1 MWFTTI
7 PAGIDNVASMTQR
20 KRSFIEGPNIPGQF
34 DDPDAP
40 GKWPGE
46 KLGLPK
52 EGPGALASVLRRC
65 GGVLIDWL
73 ISLAIATML
82 TTLGPRVLGD
92 TATLTLIIFAILGM
106 LSVMIFART
115 PGQAVMK
122 MGVARIDDR
131 AAHVGVWRSIVRT
144 LLTIAVLPA
153 AMVDADGRGL
163 HDRATGTAVVLG

>member
-1 MWFTTI
+1 
-7 PAGIDNVASMTQR
+7 MTER

-46 KLGLPK
+46 KLGLPQA
-52 EGPGALASVLRRC
+52 GPGSLASVLRRC

-73 ISLAIATML
+73 ISRALALML
-82 TTLGPRVLGD
+82 NKLGLSFLGD
-92 TATLTLIIFAILGM
+92 TATLALIIFAVVGM

-122 MGVARIDDR
+122 MGVARIDAR

-163 HDRATGTAVVLG
+163 HDRATGTAVILG